1 MPRLAKQLAVA
12 GLNVERI
19 KLTPSLME
27 GFVTLYLLD
36 RFDSPQPIPNLHRK
50 IWDMFCSDD
59 RLVAIAAPRGHAK
72 SSAGTLAFCLASIL
86 FGAQD
91 FVLLIGATEQLGSD
105 QLKDISS
112 ELRENEAITDQF
124 KVKLVVD
131 NETEVIGTVGG
142 RMFKIVAKGA
152 QQKVRGIKWRH
163 KRPGLILIDDLE
175 EDEAVQNI
183 ERRIKL
189 REWVDNAVLPLG
201 SDNCIIRA
209 VGTILH
215 FDSWLERC
223 ISMDKSPWVTARF
236 KAHEDFDDFSNILW
250 PEKFTEERLRAIRNV
265 FVSNYNPS
273 GYSQEYLSHP
283 IAELDSFF
291 RRDDFTPMTQEDL
304 GSPKNFYVGVDFA
317 ISKADRANQTAM
329 VIGGVDPNN
338 FLHIV
343 DVRCGRWDSLE
354 IIDEMF
360 RIQQQY
366 KPQLWILEQGML
378 EKSLGPVINFEM
390 VRRGIFFQIVT
401 VAPTK
406 DKLTRA
412 QGIKLRMRA
421 RGVKFNKAEDWY
433 TPYEMEML
441 QFPRS
446 GKDDRVD
453 ATAWLGLYLDDLQ
466 GSLTVKDL
474 AELEWEEEMANS
486 EREDGRNEITGY

>member
-1 MPRLAKQLAVA
+1 M
-12 GLNVERI
+12 
-19 KLTPSLME
+19 TP
-27 GFVTLYLLD
+27 
-36 RFDSPQPIPNLHRK
+36 
-50 IWDMFCSDD
+50 
-59 RLVAIAAPRGHAK
+59 
-72 SSAGTLAFCLASIL
+72 
-86 FGAQD
+86 
-91 FVLLIGATEQLGSD
+91 
-105 QLKDISS
+105 
-112 ELRENEAITDQF
+112 
-124 KVKLVVD
+124 
-131 NETEVIGTVGG
+131 
-142 RMFKIVAKGA
+142 
-152 QQKVRGIKWRH
+152 
-163 KRPGLILIDDLE
+163 
-175 EDEAVQNI
+175 
-183 ERRIKL
+183 
-189 REWVDNAVLPLG
+189 
-201 SDNCIIRA
+201 
-209 VGTILH
+209 
-215 FDSWLERC
+215 
-223 ISMDKSPWVTARF
+223 
-236 KAHEDFDDFSNILW
+236 
-250 PEKFTEERLRAIRNV
+250 
-265 FVSNYNPS
+265 
-273 GYSQEYLSHP
+273 
-283 IAELDSFF
+283 
-291 RRDDFTPMTQEDL
+291 EDL

-433 TPYEMEML
+433 TPYEMELL

-474 AELEWEEEMANS
+474 AELEWEEEMANC
-486 EREDGRNEITGY
+486 